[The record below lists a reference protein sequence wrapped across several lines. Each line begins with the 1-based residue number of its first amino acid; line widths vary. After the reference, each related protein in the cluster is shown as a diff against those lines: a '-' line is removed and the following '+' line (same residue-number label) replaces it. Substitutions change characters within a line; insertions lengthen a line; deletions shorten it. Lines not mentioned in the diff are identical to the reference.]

1 MIMNENQSIFT
12 VSNFKFSIFDSVP
25 KPDSNKALILYKEGG
40 NPEKILVI
48 TEQNPVLGSQVKAG
62 GYNKIMEISLEEK
75 RLELQ
80 TEIADDTNNFR
91 FFVKVS
97 LKYRV
102 KDPVYIFKHRITS
115 TDEKIRTIVS
125 NAVGE
130 EHRKYDIESQ
140 IELERD
146 LKDKVFKKIQ
156 DILYIEI
163 TELSLNAVLDERAQR
178 IIDSNLDAMAMDVVE
193 RNENEKLSRKIEEG
207 KKIEIQQLEAKKEI
221 EKRKNALNM
230 EKAEGMKALEEKLG
244 EDYSTFL
251 AYVNGEISSVE
262 FDQQMH
268 KNRTSAMVARLQYF
282 KQLVEMDVLS
292 GPALER
298 AATKLLGDDS
308 GEVENEHQVLI
319 GNEKIEEDVVI
330 EDTEEY

>member
-1 MIMNENQSIFT
+1 MIMNENQPIFT

-25 KPDSNKALILYKEGG
+25 KPDSNKAYILYKEGG
-40 NPEKILVI
+40 NADRILVI
-48 TEQNPVLGSQVKAG
+48 TEQNPVLGSQIRAG
-62 GYNKIMEISLEEK
+62 GYNRLMEISIEEK
-75 RLELQ
+75 NFEFRK
-80 TEIADDTNNFR
+80 EIADETNSFR
-91 FFVKVS
+91 FFINVH

-102 KDPVYIFKHRITS
+102 NDPVYIFKNRIKS
-115 TDEKIRTIVS
+115 TEEKIRVIVS
-125 NAVGE
+125 NAIGE
-130 EHRKYDIESQ
+130 EHKKYDIESQ
-140 IELERD
+140 IELEND
-146 LKDKVFKKIQ
+146 MKAKISKKLQ

-163 TELSLNAVLDERAQR
+163 MELSLEVVLDERAQR

-193 RNENEKLSRKIEEG
+193 RNANEKISREIAEK
-207 KKIEIQQLEAKKEI
+207 KKIEIQQLEAAKEI

-251 AYVNGEISSVE
+251 AYVNGEITSIE

-268 KNRTSAMVARLQYF
+268 KNRNAAMVAKLQYF

-308 GEVENEHQVLI
+308 GEEQSNQQVLI
-319 GNEKIEEDVVI
+319 GENTTEDVVV
-330 EDTEEY
+330 EDAEEY

>member
-1 MIMNENQSIFT
+1 MNENQPIFT
-12 VSNFKFSIFDSVP
+12 VNNFKFSIFDSVP

-48 TEQNPVLGSQVKAG
+48 TEQNPVLGSQIRAG
-62 GYNKIMEISLEEK
+62 GYDKLMEVSLEERNLGCQK
-75 RLELQ
+75 
-80 TEIADDTNNFR
+80 EIADETNNFR
-91 FFVKVS
+91 FFVKVQ

-102 KDPVYIFKHRITS
+102 NDPTYIFKNRIKTVE
-115 TDEKIRTIVS
+115 EKIRTIVS
-125 NAVGE
+125 NAIGE
-130 EHRKYDIESQ
+130 EHKKYDIESQ
-140 IELERD
+140 IELEND
-146 LKDKVFKKIQ
+146 MKSKISEKLC

-163 TELSLNAVLDERAQR
+163 MELSLEASLDERAQR

-193 RNENEKLSRKIEEG
+193 RNENEKLSRKIEEE
-207 KKIEIQQLEAKKEI
+207 KRIEIQQLEARKEI
-221 EKRKNALNM
+221 EKRKNDLNI
-230 EKAEGMKALEEKLG
+230 EKAEGLKALEEKLG

-268 KNRTSAMVARLQYF
+268 KNRSAAMVARLQYF

-298 AATKLLGDDS
+298 AAAKLLGDDG
-308 GEVENEHQVLI
+308 GEKQDENQRLI
-319 GNEKIEEDVVI
+319 GGNMEEEDVVI
-330 EDTEEY
+330 EDEEEY